1 MLQFVVEGSTSS
13 NVDCKLTVEL
23 SPLPQL
29 SPSPLLH
36 LFEACGQPLL
46 LPRSSEA
53 STVIF
58 STVGVKYNFFS
69 ILIQI
74 LIVQSLSPN
83 AVCQHCVW
91 LLFPQMQH
99 DDLPEIL
106 KGAAIVS
113 RPWRADKDYKKSC
126 YSFTL
131 ISLVIFGLFPLFEE
145 SHARPLS
152 GYFLH
157 LFVRGVRRRG
167 KVMYFK
173 GLKIANTDL
182 MVHFYQKKS
191 VCGKKKVAIYFVD
204 SECFSYFCSIDI
216 KSLVAPF
223 TKRCNYFFAHFIGVL
238 AGCQPS
244 DGHDRRLCVFPV
256 LPLAVWGMFCVES

>member
-1 MLQFVVEGSTSS
+1 MPTLCLAV
-13 NVDCKLTVEL
+13 
-23 SPLPQL
+23 
-29 SPSPLLH
+29 
-36 LFEACGQPLL
+36 
-46 LPRSSEA
+46 
-53 STVIF
+53 F
-58 STVGVKYNFFS
+58 SRRCSMY
-69 ILIQI
+69 I
-74 LIVQSLSPN
+74 
-83 AVCQHCVW
+83 CQK
-91 LLFPQMQH
+91 P
-99 DDLPEIL
+99 L

-131 ISLVIFGLFPLFEE
+131 ISLVILGLFPLFEE
-145 SHARPLS
+145 GHARPFS

-157 LFVRGVRRRG
+157 LFVKGVRRRG

-244 DGHDRRLCVFPV
+244 DCEISACVFF
-256 LPLAVWGMFCVES
+256 LCFLSWFDAYFSLIT